1 MSINEACHS
10 SQSVST
16 IPIPS
21 VLLLKPVTNSDLWE
35 YNPQELCEIHAGC
48 DSLAVAQTHP
58 PSGLISRSIH
68 RRRKGTQIKAWC
80 DYCHKPFSREHSTL
94 SRHIE
99 LHYKDQMKHAKAS
112 VVCDESNESV
122 GQVNDEQRV
131 CSSLHNTVKEEY
143 DA

>member
-68 RRRKGTQIKAWC
+68 RRRKGTQIKLGVIIAT
-80 DYCHKPFSREHSTL
+80 SRSPGNTPLFLDTL
-94 SRHIE
+94 NCITRT
-99 LHYKDQMKHAKAS
+99 K
-112 VVCDESNESV
+112 
-122 GQVNDEQRV
+122 
-131 CSSLHNTVKEEY
+131 
-143 DA
+143 